1 MPKRADIPK
10 VVITM
15 PAYRAEGTLAK
26 TFADIPAGVADLVI
40 LVDDASPDNTAEL
53 ARELGIRVY
62 VHPEN
67 RGYGG
72 NQKTCYARALEDG
85 ADVVVLLHPDY
96 QYDPKAVPL
105 LIAPI
110 LAGYADMTFGSRF
123 AGLSDPLGGGMPMY
137 RYLGNRVTTALEN
150 LMLGSRFTEMHSGL
164 RAYTRECLLSLPF
177 LRYTD
182 DFSFDSQLLVDA
194 VTGGQRVVEVPIPTR
209 YTQESSSISVGRS
222 LKYVAHSVAYCARQA
237 AARGR
242 RGRRSPLGS
251 SPPAKPRADGPRVA
265 RRCVACGAEEQ
276 ALLYPANVSG
286 DAPASEFRCTAGELA
301 QHDDI
306 LECPRCGMVSSVPT
320 LTSEEILGRYAD
332 VVDEDYLGEE
342 EGRRELFE
350 WVLRVMRGY
359 HVSGDRLLEIGS
371 NVGLFLH
378 TAGTAG
384 WRARGI
390 EPSKWAVAVGRERF
404 SVDLDQKTLEQL
416 DDLPASA
423 DAIVLLDVFEHVVDP
438 LEALR
443 RLRPLLADEGLLVL
457 STVNFSGLHARLRG
471 ERWPW
476 LIRPHLHYFTPST
489 LRSLLRY
496 GGFQMVEWSLV
507 PRSFHLSYVANRAR
521 SNLGLLGEASA
532 RLSELVD
539 LRVPVGWL
547 GDVVLVV
554 ARPSRAPS
562 DSDPRAGAPVEA
574 AAGAEP
580 LLAPLAAPRPRD
592 GAAVDVHDD

>member
-1 MPKRADIPK
+1 MSK

-26 TFADIPAGVADLVI
+26 TVADIPQGIADLVI

-62 VHPEN
+62 VHPDN

-72 NQKTCYARALEDG
+72 NQKTCYARALEEG
-85 ADVVVLLHPDY
+85 ADIVVLLHPDY

-137 RYLGNRVTTALEN
+137 RYLGNRLTTALEN

-209 YTQESSSISVGRS
+209 YTQESSSISVARS
-222 LKYVAHSVAYCARQA
+222 LRYVAHSVTYCARQA

-242 RGRRSPLGS
+242 RGRRSALGS
-251 SPPAKPRADGPRVA
+251 PPQAKPKAGGPNLSG
-265 RRCVACGAEEQ
+265 RCVACGSTEQ
-276 ALLYPANVSG
+276 VLLYPANVAG
-286 DAPASEFRCTAGELA
+286 DAPASEYRCTAGELA

-306 LECPRCGMVSSVPT
+306 LECPRCGMVSSRPT
-320 LTSEEILGRYAD
+320 LTSEEILERYAA
-332 VVDEDYLGEE
+332 VVDEDYLDEE

-350 WVLRVMRGY
+350 WVLRVMGGY
-359 HVSGDRLLEIGS
+359 VVRGDRLLEVGS
-371 NVGLFLH
+371 NVGLFLD
-378 TAGTAG
+378 TARTAG

-390 EPSKWAVAVGRERF
+390 EPSRWAVSVGRERF
-404 SVDLDQKTLEQL
+404 SVELDQRTLEEL
-416 DDLPASA
+416 DEPPASA
-423 DAIVLLDVFEHVVDP
+423 DAIVLLDVLEHVVDP
-438 LEALR
+438 LDALR
-443 RLRPLLADEGLLVL
+443 RLRPLLGDDGILVL
-457 STVNFSGLHARLRG
+457 STVNVAGLHARLRG

-476 LIRPHLHYFTPST
+476 LIRPHLHYFTPTT
-489 LRSLLRY
+489 LHSLLRKA
-496 GGFQMVEWSLV
+496 GFRMVEWSLV

-521 SNLGLLGEASA
+521 SSLGLLGEASA
-532 RLSELVD
+532 RFSELVD
-539 LRVPVGWL
+539 LKVPVGWL

-554 ARPSRAPS
+554 ARPSGIIS
-562 DSDPRAGAPVEA
+562 ELDPNGGRPA
-574 AAGAEP
+574 AASLDEP
-580 LLAPLAAPRPRD
+580 LVAPLAGLRSPDDAP
-592 GAAVDVHDD
+592 VDVQHE